1 MPEREEQDQ
10 TLPLRFSL
18 QRTARP
24 YNRVMPTT
32 GCGTQTEVA
41 VHEKTE
47 MIKSFADTPTDQW
60 IASLLTC

>member
-1 MPEREEQDQ
+1 MLEREEQDQ
-10 TLPLRFSL
+10 SLPLRFSL

-32 GCGTQTEVA
+32 GYGTQAEFA

-47 MIKSFADTPTDQW
+47 MIRGFADTN
-60 IASLLTC
+60 